1 MVKPILVSKLSA
13 YNEGSRPLSE
23 LIDLGRVILGIWV
36 RYQKNTGQVF
46 ADINTYT
53 NTSSL
58 NVVII
63 EQFWKYTI
71 LSCLDR
77 QRCQIGQFS
86 AQIIGRF
93 LSKNCNKSINH
104 HTIINTTPWYKY
116 YRYSDPYAH
125 PYCRTKMFTHVC
137 SEFMQWV
144 TDSNQLL
151 FSMQV

>member
-86 AQIIGRF
+86 AQIRRVFAKIGRF
-93 LSKNCNKSINH
+93 YPKIATKVSIITLLSILH
-104 HTIINTTPWYKY
+104 LGINTIDTLIHMPTPTVERKY
-116 YRYSDPYAH
+116 SR
-125 PYCRTKMFTHVC
+125 MFVLNSC
-137 SEFMQWV
+137 SG
-144 TDSNQLL
+144 
-151 FSMQV
+151 